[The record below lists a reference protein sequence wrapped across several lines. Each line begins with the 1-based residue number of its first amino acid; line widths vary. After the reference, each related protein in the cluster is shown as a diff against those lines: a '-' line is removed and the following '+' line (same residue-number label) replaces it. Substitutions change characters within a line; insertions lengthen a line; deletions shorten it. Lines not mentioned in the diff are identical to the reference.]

1 MDVFRTLARGYLYWI
16 PKGFSHDSAEFSW
29 SPLIVEATKEWHYSR
44 ESCDKPK
51 HMSLCNLKETL
62 RSRFIDVHLN
72 VQMHI
77 GWSLFLDIL
86 WLINS
91 MDMELIVGFFTL
103 ETSWR
108 KHCYSAWSPDCRSIS
123 CNVRPS
129 SKGFPGRM
137 GDSWIF
143 DLQFGQNVV
152 FPQALSNLPSSPV
165 VLNANQTTHPIG
177 RRGTFANKQHLLPW
191 NRHFLIH
198 KVFDL
203 CHGVLPNVLE
213 VVLGWKAMECSKA
226 WDVEAMIQHD
236 HFKDSERGLC
246 PSLTSMK
253 QLPAAIK
260 YLFHLL
266 QIYIPFHEVL
276 EPSTNGKPM

>member
-1 MDVFRTLARGYLYWI
+1 
-16 PKGFSHDSAEFSW
+16 
-29 SPLIVEATKEWHYSR
+29 
-44 ESCDKPK
+44 
-51 HMSLCNLKETL
+51 MSLCNLKETL

-91 MDMELIVGFFTL
+91 MDMELIVGFFRL

-152 FPQALSNLPSSPV
+152 FPQALSNLTSSPV

-177 RRGTFANKQHLLPW
+177 RRGTFANKQHLLPLESTFSHSQSFW
-191 NRHFLIH
+191 SLPRCPAERLGGGAWMEGYGMLKGLGCRGDDTTWSLQGTANEACVPAWQAWSSYQQPSSIYFTCYKYTYHFMKCWSPLQTESQCNLQPPCPH
-198 KVFDL
+198 PSDL
-203 CHGVLPNVLE
+203 RL
-213 VVLGWKAMECSKA
+213 
-226 WDVEAMIQHD
+226 
-236 HFKDSERGLC
+236 
-246 PSLTSMK
+246 
-253 QLPAAIK
+253 
-260 YLFHLL
+260 
-266 QIYIPFHEVL
+266 
-276 EPSTNGKPM
+276 

>member
-1 MDVFRTLARGYLYWI
+1 
-16 PKGFSHDSAEFSW
+16 
-29 SPLIVEATKEWHYSR
+29 
-44 ESCDKPK
+44 
-51 HMSLCNLKETL
+51 MSLCNLKETL

-91 MDMELIVGFFTL
+91 MDMELIVGFFRL

-152 FPQALSNLPSSPV
+152 FPQALSNLPSSLV